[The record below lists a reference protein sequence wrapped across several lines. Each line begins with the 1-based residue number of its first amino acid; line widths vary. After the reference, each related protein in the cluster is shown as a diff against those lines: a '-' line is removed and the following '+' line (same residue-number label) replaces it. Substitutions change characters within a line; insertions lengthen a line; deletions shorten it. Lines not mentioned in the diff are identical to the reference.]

1 MFRSISVLA
10 VVLVIAVLQAPRAFA
25 QNFPADYRSVCS
37 AAEEPVTV
45 RVNTIKPGKMQDFM
59 AAVQAHQAWYKN
71 LGYPD
76 VIYAAKVVVQDPAT
90 HTMKFSD
97 TTVLTFH
104 IASAGTTAP
113 KHDAGYDA
121 YAKMYSDSSEV
132 KETYITCSPKT
143 QKQ

>member
-1 MFRSISVLA
+1 MFRSLCLLTVVLA
-10 VVLVIAVLQAPRAFA
+10 ISISQAPRAFA
-25 QNFPADYRSVCS
+25 QGFPADYRSVC
-37 AAEEPVTV
+37 AANEEPVTV
-45 RVNTIKPGKMQDFM
+45 RVNAIKPGKMQDFM

-90 HTMKFSD
+90 HQNTLSE

-104 IASAGTTAP
+104 IAAAGTTAP

-143 QKQ
+143 QK